1 MLISYNQNFVVK
13 KSAGRRGA
21 RLIGTEHV
29 RVVCRHFHI
38 KGPRQFSY
46 PAAYLAQPYYAEDM
60 AAQLMEAPGRERP
73 SSPAFS
79 TEEEKASGTKGN
91 ALFQVHAIHGTFWKN
106 GGAH

>member
-1 MLISYNQNFVVK
+1 MAHGSRKQ
-13 KSAGRRGA
+13 GRSSSP
-21 RLIGTEHV
+21 L
-29 RVVCRHFHI
+29 
-38 KGPRQFSY
+38 Q
-46 PAAYLAQPYYAEDM
+46 
-60 AAQLMEAPGRERP
+60 APGRERP